1 MKGKGKQILK
11 KTANVITYIL
21 LAVLFVA
28 LISVV
33 FCRFTGKNPSVFGYQ
48 FNVIVTPSMQPEI
61 NVGDV
66 IISKTYKGQK
76 LEAGSVITYYGE
88 VGEYAD
94 KYITHKIRTVDEA
107 KQTLVTYGIAVGR
120 DDPTISF
127 DQVESIFIRK
137 SAVLTFIYSIISNPV
152 AFVCLVI
159 IPIIAM
165 IAMEIS
171 NIVKEVKEEKQ
182 AKQADQEEDRN
193 DSK

>member
-1 MKGKGKQILK
+1 MKGKGTQILK
-11 KTANVITYIL
+11 KTASIVTYIL
-21 LAVLFVA
+21 LGVICVILV
-28 LISVV
+28 SVV
-33 FCRFTGKNPSVFGYQ
+33 FSRFLGKNPSIFGYQ
-48 FNVIVTPSMQPEI
+48 FNVIITPSMQPEI

-66 IISKTYKGQK
+66 IISKNYTGQK

-94 KYITHKIRTVDEA
+94 KYITHKIRSVDEE

-127 DQVESIFIRK
+127 DQVESLFVRK
-137 SAVLTFIYSIISNPV
+137 SAVLTFIYSIISNPI

-159 IPIIAM
+159 IPIVAM
-165 IAMEIS
+165 ISMEIF